1 MLKEEPHSS
10 KYSSNQYQTKP
21 GKAKLEPDMANL
33 IPNGDIE
40 MQKSQFYDENKYW
53 LMDEVDKYMSLNQ
66 R

>member
-1 MLKEEPHSS
+1 
-10 KYSSNQYQTKP
+10 
-21 GKAKLEPDMANL
+21 MANL